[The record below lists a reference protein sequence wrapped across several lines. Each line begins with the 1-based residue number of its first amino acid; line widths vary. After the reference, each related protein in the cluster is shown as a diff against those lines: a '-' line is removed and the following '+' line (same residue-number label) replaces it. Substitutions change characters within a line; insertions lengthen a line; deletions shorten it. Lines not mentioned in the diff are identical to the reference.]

1 MIPKPELNAIH
12 LRMKAATGVA
22 RLPLR
27 AGALSGVSGSI
38 LGQGT
43 GSSIDFEDQRPYLP
57 GDDPRHI
64 NWQAYARTGSYTMKL
79 YRQEVTP
86 RVDLIFDASASMF
99 LTESK
104 ATRTWELV
112 YFCMESALRV
122 GASLKIHWLNR
133 GTEAQS
139 LNATTEIP
147 LEQALAH
154 DWPTAFV
161 SEKSK
166 IQTPKSAMSN
176 YRAGSLRVLISDLL
190 QDTAPELVVNSLQN
204 GRGRALILVPYCNEE
219 AHPDWSGN
227 IEFEDCERNT
237 TDRRRVEPDI
247 LQRYLRAYQLH
258 FALWREQCSRRGIG
272 MARVASEAEF
282 LAALRVEA
290 VTQGCVEM

>member
-99 LTESK
+99 LTETKSM
-104 ATRTWELV
+104 RTWELV
-112 YFCMESALRV
+112 YFCIESALRV

-133 GTEAQS
+133 GIEAQS
-139 LNATTEIP
+139 LTATSEIP

-154 DWPTAFV
+154 DWPIALHT
-161 SEKSK
+161 E
-166 IQTPKSAMSN
+166 KSAMSN

-190 QDTAPELVVNSLQN
+190 QDTAPDLVVNSLQQ
-204 GRGRALILVPYCNEE
+204 GRGRALILVPFCNEE

-227 IEFEDCERNT
+227 IEFEDCELNMS
-237 TDRRRVEPDI
+237 DRRRVEPDI
-247 LQRYLRAYQLH
+247 LQRYIRAYQLH

-272 MARVASEAEF
+272 MARVASDAEF

>member
-1 MIPKPELNAIH
+1 MIPKPELNVIH

-122 GASLKIHWLNR
+122 GASLKIHWLSG
-133 GTEAQS
+133 GTEVQS

-154 DWPTAFV
+154 DWPIAFDT
-161 SEKSK
+161 EKSA
-166 IQTPKSAMSN
+166 IRNPKSAMSN

-190 QDTAPELVVNSLQN
+190 QDTAPELVVNSLQH
-204 GRGRALILVPYCNEE
+204 GRGRALILVPFCNEE

-227 IEFEDCERNT
+227 IEFEDCELNT
-237 TDRRRVEPDI
+237 SDRRRVEPDI

-290 VTQGCVEM
+290 VLQGCVEM

>member
-154 DWPTAFV
+154 DWPIALHA
-161 SEKSK
+161 EKSA
-166 IQTPKSAMSN
+166 ISN
-176 YRAGSLRVLISDLL
+176 YCAGSLRVLISDLL
-190 QDTAPELVVNSLQN
+190 QDTAPDLVVNSLQH
-204 GRGRALILVPYCNEE
+204 GRGRALILVPFCNEE

-227 IEFEDCERNT
+227 IEFEDCELNT
-237 TDRRRVEPDI
+237 SDCRRVEPDI